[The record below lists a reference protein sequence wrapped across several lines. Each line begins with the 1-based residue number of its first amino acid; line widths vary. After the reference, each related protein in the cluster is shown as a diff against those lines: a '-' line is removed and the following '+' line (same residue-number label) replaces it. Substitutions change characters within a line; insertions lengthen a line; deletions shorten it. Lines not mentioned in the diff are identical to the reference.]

1 MVTALLLFGP
11 CCITISHSSSAL
23 GEFEQ
28 QRHRVNLQL
37 TFTLTWNGL
46 VLAFCPDTICLV
58 IGRCALTSDEKQS
71 EELKDIEAQ
80 IKEKQHVFFDMEAYL
95 PKKNG

>member
-1 MVTALLLFGP
+1 MK
-11 CCITISHSSSAL
+11 ISCSSSTL

-28 QRHRVNLQL
+28 QGCGVNLQL
-37 TFTLTWNGL
+37 TFSFNLERTGGHS
-46 VLAFCPDTICLV
+46 VLILFVFV

-71 EELKDIEAQ
+71 EELKDIEVQ